1 MPNNKGTNVFSE
13 IGKFFKEKDATS
25 AMNAIMDMMDALSL
39 SEKRLFGIESRC
51 NCKLTQLQLLGL
63 LMLFPCFMIRN
74 AYNYASSSLFGVY
87 SCKSD
92 TFYRFLSKDSHDW
105 RKIFSAVFRQ
115 LWRKVQKNRTSG
127 QTGLVCL
134 MVDDTDFPKR
144 GFLTELI
151 GKVFSHVTHS
161 MILGFKALFLGI
173 TDGRSQMLLDFSLVG
188 EEGKKRNYGLKQ
200 RQLEARFSKEHSDES
215 HTAKR
220 IKEYDQSK
228 IALMME
234 MIRRVIKHKIHFD
247 YILADSWI
255 ACAEII
261 KFVTSRHTKCHYL
274 GMIKMGAT
282 KYMYKGKGY
291 TANQLVALFN
301 KPRRG
306 RKYSRMLGCHYI
318 TVDVRFAN
326 RDVRLFFCK
335 RGKRAKWNGLITTN
349 SKLNFLEAYK
359 IYSMRWS
366 LEVVFKDCKQNLG
379 LGKYQMRNFS
389 SQIA

>member
-1 MPNNKGTNVFSE
+1 MSRNFCNYEGLTKKYKSLMPNDKGTNVFSE

-25 AMNAIMDMMDALSL
+25 AMNAIMNMMDALSL

-74 AYNYASSSLFGVY
+74 AYNYASSSLFGVC

-105 RKIFSAVFRQ
+105 RKILSAVFRQ

-127 QTGLVCL
+127 QTGPVCL
-134 MVDDTDFPKR
+134 MFDDTDFPKR
-144 GFLTELI
+144 GFQTELI

-188 EEGKKRNYGLKQ
+188 EEGKKKNYGLKQ

-228 IALMME
+228 I
-234 MIRRVIKHKIHFD
+234 V
-247 YILADSWI
+247 
-255 ACAEII
+255 
-261 KFVTSRHTKCHYL
+261 
-274 GMIKMGAT
+274 
-282 KYMYKGKGY
+282 
-291 TANQLVALFN
+291 
-301 KPRRG
+301 P
-306 RKYSRMLGCHYI
+306 
-318 TVDVRFAN
+318 
-326 RDVRLFFCK
+326 
-335 RGKRAKWNGLITTN
+335 
-349 SKLNFLEAYK
+349 
-359 IYSMRWS
+359 
-366 LEVVFKDCKQNLG
+366 
-379 LGKYQMRNFS
+379 
-389 SQIA
+389 